1 MDKLAEHLRQY
12 NATLAKDYCPHA
24 SYYESMDFVEYITRD
39 VTTVSDRI
47 DEFLTLIWDSNF
59 DEVVGFRLKGF
70 KFIFNEYLKPTLQLR
85 DSHFVPLVSVLEAV
99 ARTIGNALF
108 EAENRERAYRK
119 AMRLAERN
127 EARLTDLPLAA

>member
-12 NATLAKDYCPHA
+12 NATLAKDYYPHA
-24 SYYESMDFVEYITRD
+24 SYYEAMDFVEYITCD
-39 VTTVSDRI
+39 ATTVSDRI
-47 DEFLTLIWDSNF
+47 DEFLTLIWDANF

-85 DSHFVPLVSVLEAV
+85 DSHFVSLVSALEAV

-108 EAENRERAYRK
+108 EEENRERAYRK
-119 AMRLAERN
+119 AMKLAERN